1 MDFLRF
7 IRSCAVCGSFMPP
20 TDWLCSHC
28 WRFLEKDYLSSRDV
42 FRLEDTLSHFRL
54 FDWHEENDLFMKQ
67 FINSLKGGGPNFIFK
82 RMALECF
89 PRFLYTRGFPKKND
103 FVFVPAPARTSSRSD
118 HALELARAFGFY
130 FGGEVQ
136 PILRKTSGS
145 SQKLKSKA
153 ERSQIQL
160 LSHKSLKQRNVI
172 FVDDV
177 LTTGATAR
185 AAFRAL
191 GCPKKFVIC
200 TLAWK
205 RLSVSHH
212 SDHFVLINLIKG
224 FPESS
229 SQCNSTES
237 ILEKRFCQDSIY
249 TRKYLDFSMS
259 FQVV

>member
-1 MDFLRF
+1 MGFLRF
-7 IRSCAVCGSFMPP
+7 IRSCAVCGSFTPP

-28 WRFLEKDYLSSRDV
+28 WRFLEKNYLSSRDV

-82 RMALECF
+82 RMVLECF

-103 FVFVPAPARTSSRSD
+103 FIFVPAPARASDRSD
-118 HALELARAFGFY
+118 HALELARAFEFY
-130 FGGEVQ
+130 FGGEIQ

-160 LSHKSLKQRNVI
+160 LSHKSLKQKNVI

-185 AAFRAL
+185 AAFKAL
-191 GCPKKFVIC
+191 GCPKKFMIC

-205 RLSVSHH
+205 RLSVRHH
-212 SDHFVLINLIKG
+212 PDQLSLTDIIRGFVDK
-224 FPESS
+224 
-229 SQCNSTES
+229 Q
-237 ILEKRFCQDSIY
+237 LENFYKNRHLY
-249 TRKYLDFSMS
+249 TNRN
-259 FQVV
+259 